1 MRCPC
6 RDLLM
11 VSSAVDVPRGSSTSS
26 TPTKTLVRHV
36 YAVPCRDRVVLSDL
50 SHGVSCPVSGR
61 HEIRVTAPLCHGL
74 AGPSAW
80 SARVGP
86 PSAGRCRPR
95 LGDRCVPSRRRGP
108 PAPGPVIVLTAV
120 VTWWPWVGPPVV
132 NRVPSPA
139 GQPGCRCAGP
149 RPGLSLRRTE
159 ALDVVARLAPGR
171 GPGCRCARPRG
182 RGTTKICL
190 HSLASEKYISRKDS
204 AVTTLVTS
212 TNAWYEPNV

>member
-11 VSSAVDVPRGSSTSS
+11 VSSAVNVPRGSSTSS

-36 YAVPCRDRVVLSDL
+36 CAVPCRDRVVL

-61 HEIRVTAPLCHGL
+61 HEIRVTAPLCRGL

-108 PAPGPVIVLTAV
+108 PAPGPVIVLTAA
-120 VTWWPWVGPPVV
+120 VTWRPWVGPPVV
-132 NRVPSPA
+132 PSPS
-139 GQPGCRCAGP
+139 GQPGCRCAGL
-149 RPGLSLRRTE
+149 RPGLSLRRAE
-159 ALDVVARLAPGR
+159 ARAVVAPGR
-171 GPGCRCARPRG
+171 GPGCRCAGSRPGLSLRWAGGARRAGGAARRRPRSG
-182 RGTTKICL
+182 
-190 HSLASEKYISRKDS
+190 
-204 AVTTLVTS
+204 
-212 TNAWYEPNV
+212 